1 MVKKTTIGF
10 SVSLDVAE
18 RAKGL
23 FPEGRTEEVL
33 INLLDLYE
41 NASSSTGYSDNE
53 QYREIVE
60 GICISYGIQPQEIL
74 GFINDKFEAIMD
86 AEKVNTDLKDE
97 NRRFG
102 TENGLLK
109 TKLEQLEDIQ
119 LDWNQI
125 RNTLKPFTVVL
136 IELTATKLSEKFGR
150 NVEPIQILVDMFM
163 RYTIERWNQWFY
175 PFQLD
180 DSEIVQAAQSINPE
194 INSISQIKKTLSL

>member
-1 MVKKTTIGF
+1 M
-10 SVSLDVAE
+10 E
-18 RAKGL
+18 
-23 FPEGRTEEVL
+23 
-33 INLLDLYE
+33 
-41 NASSSTGYSDNE
+41 
-53 QYREIVE
+53 
-60 GICISYGIQPQEIL
+60 
-74 GFINDKFEAIMD
+74 

-109 TKLEQLEDIQ
+109 TKLEQLENIQ

-163 RYTIERWNQWFY
+163 RYTIERWNQWFS

-194 INSISQIKKTLSL
+194 INSISQIKKTLSI

>member
-18 RAKGL
+18 RANGL
-23 FPEGRTEEVL
+23 FREGRTEGVV

-60 GICISYGIQPQEIL
+60 GICDSYGIQPQEIL
-74 GFINDKFEAIMD
+74 GFINDKFEAIME

-109 TKLEQLEDIQ
+109 TKLEQLENIQ

-136 IELTATKLSEKFGR
+136 IELTATKLSEKYGR

-163 RYTIERWNQWFY
+163 RYTIERWNQWFS

-194 INSISQIKKTLSL
+194 INSISQIKKTLSI